1 VEGAPAAGGRPG
13 LAIFADVD
21 HLEGRTDVRPIPLET
36 LMDTNT
42 FDILVIGSGPGGY
55 VAAVKGA
62 QAGKK
67 VALIEKA
74 ELGGICLNWGCIPTK
89 ALLKSAEVLDTLK
102 HAASFGITTGGEAKA
117 DLPKVVDR
125 SRDVAKQNSNGI
137 RFLMKKHKV
146 EVITGQAKLLAK
158 GLVEVTTAEGK
169 RSLKVGSAGAIIL
182 ATGAS
187 PRQFP
192 QYPIDGEKFL
202 TYRHALALKEQ
213 PKKLLV
219 IGAGAIGIE
228 FAYFYNTLGTEVHV
242 VEMAPQILPVEDEEI
257 AKGLLASFKKQG
269 IHCYVGST
277 VETKKSAGGVEAKII
292 AGDKTETALT
302 VDKVLVAVGMVPNSH
317 DLGLETAG
325 VKTDAR
331 GFIVVNG
338 HQETSLPGV
347 YAIGDVAG
355 KQLLAHK
362 ASAEA
367 EVAVAHIV
375 SGKGHGLD
383 YGQIPG
389 CTYCQPQVA
398 SVGLTEKACKE
409 KGIEV
414 TIGRFPFAASGK
426 ARAIGHTEGLVKL
439 IFGKKHGELL
449 GAHIL
454 GAEATEMLAEL
465 GLAMKLESTWEE
477 IAHTVHAHPTLSE
490 AVMEAAM
497 DSQGI
502 SPHL

>member
-1 VEGAPAAGGRPG
+1 MENAY
-13 LAIFADVD
+13 
-21 HLEGRTDVRPIPLET
+21 
-36 LMDTNT
+36 
-42 FDILVIGSGPGGY
+42 DIVVIGSGPGGY
-55 VAAVKGA
+55 VAAIKGA

-67 VALIEKA
+67 VALVEKA

-89 ALLKSAEVLDTLK
+89 ALLKSAEVFETVK
-102 HAASFGITTGGEAKA
+102 HAASFGIGAGEASA
-117 DLPKVVDR
+117 DLGKVVDR

-146 EVITGQAKLLAK
+146 EVIAGQAKLLAK
-158 GLVEVTTAEGK
+158 GLIEVTAADGTK
-169 RSLKVGSAGAIIL
+169 RSLQSGAIVI

-192 QYPIDGEKFL
+192 QYPIDGESFL
-202 TYRHALALKEQ
+202 TYRHALALKDQ
-213 PKKLLV
+213 PKQLLV

-242 VEMAPQILPVEDEEI
+242 VEMAPQILPIEDEEI
-257 AKGLLASFKKQG
+257 SKGLLASFKKQG
-269 IHCYVGST
+269 INCYVSST
-277 VETKKSAGGVEAKII
+277 VEVKKVKGGVEAKII
-292 AGDKTETALT
+292 AADKTETLVT

-331 GFIVVNG
+331 GFISVNANL
-338 HQETSLPGV
+338 ETSLPGV

-367 EVAVAHIV
+367 EVAVAHILAG
-375 SGKGHGLD
+375 GKSDGHGNEGLD

-414 TIGRFPFAASGK
+414 KIGRFPFAASGK

-439 IFGKKHGELL
+439 IFGAKHGELL

-454 GAEATEMLAEL
+454 GSEATELLAEL

-490 AVMEAAM
+490 SVMEAAM

>member
-1 VEGAPAAGGRPG
+1 ME
-13 LAIFADVD
+13 
-21 HLEGRTDVRPIPLET
+21 
-36 LMDTNT
+36 NT
-42 FDILVIGSGPGGY
+42 YDILVIGSGPGGY
-55 VAAVKGA
+55 VAAIKGA
-62 QAGKK
+62 QAGKRT
-67 VALIEKA
+67 ALVEKA
-74 ELGGICLNWGCIPTK
+74 DLGGICLNWGCIPTK
-89 ALLKSAEVLDTLK
+89 ALLKSAEVFDTIR
-102 HAASFGITTGGEAKA
+102 HADSFGVSVGEPKA
-117 DLPKVVDR
+117 DFAKVVDR
-125 SRDVAKQNSNGI
+125 SRDVAKQNSNGVQ
-137 RFLMKKHKV
+137 FLMKKNKI
-146 EVITGQAKLLAK
+146 EVVKGQAKILAK
-158 GLVEVTTAEGK
+158 GLVEVTGADGAK
-169 RSLKVGSAGAIIL
+169 RSLKAGAIVI

-192 QYPIDGEKFL
+192 QYPIDGESFL

-219 IGAGAIGIE
+219 IGAGAIGVE

-257 AKGLLASFKKQG
+257 AKGLLAAFKKQG
-269 IHCYVGST
+269 IHCHVGAT
-277 VETKKSAGGVEAKII
+277 VEVKKGKDGVEAKIVG
-292 AGDKTETALT
+292 ADKQETAVT

-317 DLGLETAG
+317 DLGLEAAG
-325 VKTDAR
+325 VKVDAR
-331 GFIVVNG
+331 GFIAVNA
-338 HQETSLPGV
+338 HQETSLAGV

-367 EVAVAHIV
+367 EVAVAHIL

-409 KGIEV
+409 KGIAV
-414 TIGRFPFAASGK
+414 KIGRFPFAASGK

-439 IFGKKHGELL
+439 IFGAKHGELL

-454 GAEATEMLAEL
+454 GSEATELLAEL

-490 AVMEAAM
+490 GVMEAAM

>member
-1 VEGAPAAGGRPG
+1 
-13 LAIFADVD
+13 
-21 HLEGRTDVRPIPLET
+21 
-36 LMDTNT
+36 MDNA
-42 FDILVIGSGPGGY
+42 FDIIVIGSGPGGY

-62 QAGKK
+62 QGGKK

-89 ALLKSAEVLDTLK
+89 ALLKSAEVFDTIK
-102 HAASFGITTGGEAKA
+102 QAGSYGINAGDATA
-117 DLPKVVDR
+117 DLPKVIDR

-137 RFLMKKHKV
+137 RFLMKKNKI
-146 EVITGQAKLLAK
+146 EVIAGQAKLLAK
-158 GLVEVTTAEGK
+158 GLVEVTTTDGAK
-169 RSLKVGSAGAIIL
+169 RSLQAGSIII

-192 QYPIDGEKFL
+192 QYPIDGENFL

-228 FAYFYNTLGTEVHV
+228 FAYFYNTLGTE
-242 VEMAPQILPVEDEEI
+242 EI

-269 IHCYVGST
+269 INCYVNST
-277 VETKKSAGGVEAKII
+277 VEVKKGKKGVDAKII
-292 AGDKTETALT
+292 DADKQETALT

-317 DLGLETAG
+317 DLGLEAAG
-325 VKTDAR
+325 VKTDDR
-331 GFIVVNG
+331 GFITVNA
-338 HQETSLPGV
+338 QQRTSLAGV

-355 KQLLAHK
+355 RQLLAHK

-367 EVAVAHIV
+367 EVAVADILAGG
-375 SGKGHGLD
+375 SSTGHGLD

-398 SVGLTEKACKE
+398 SVGLTEKACKD

-414 TIGRFPFAASGK
+414 KIGRFPFAASGK

-439 IFGKKHGELL
+439 IFGARHGELL

-454 GAEATEMLAEL
+454 GSEATELLAEL
-465 GLAMKLESTWEE
+465 GLALKLESTWEE

>member
-1 VEGAPAAGGRPG
+1 
-13 LAIFADVD
+13 
-21 HLEGRTDVRPIPLET
+21 
-36 LMDTNT
+36 MDTNS

-55 VAAVKGA
+55 VAAIKGA

-67 VALIEKA
+67 VALVEKA
-74 ELGGICLNWGCIPTK
+74 DLGGICLNWGCIPTK
-89 ALLKSAEVLDTLK
+89 ALLKSAEVFDTIK
-102 HAASFGITTGGEAKA
+102 HAASFGVSAGEPKA
-117 DLPKVVDR
+117 DFAKVVDR
-125 SRDVAKQNSNGI
+125 SRDVAKQNSNGVQ
-137 RFLMKKHKV
+137 FLMKKNKI
-146 EVITGQAKLLAK
+146 EVVKGQAKILAK
-158 GLVEVTTAEGK
+158 GLVEVSGADGAK
-169 RSLKVGSAGAIIL
+169 RSLKAGAIVI

-192 QYPIDGEKFL
+192 QYPIDGENFL

-219 IGAGAIGIE
+219 IGAGAIGVE
-228 FAYFYNTLGTEVHV
+228 FAYFYNTLGTEVHL

-257 AKGLLASFKKQG
+257 AKGLLAAFKKQG
-269 IHCYVGST
+269 IHCHVGAT
-277 VETKKSAGGVEAKII
+277 VDVKKGKDGVEAKII
-292 AGDKTETALT
+292 GADKQETAVT
-302 VDKVLVAVGMVPNSH
+302 VDKVLVAVGMMPNSH
-317 DLGLETAG
+317 DLGLEAAG
-325 VKTDAR
+325 VKVDAR
-331 GFIVVNG
+331 GFIAVNA

-362 ASAEA
+362 ASAEG
-367 EVAVAHIV
+367 EVAITHIL

-414 TIGRFPFAASGK
+414 RVGRFPFAASGK

-439 IFGKKHGELL
+439 IFGAKHGELL

-454 GAEATEMLAEL
+454 GSEATELLAEL

-490 AVMEAAM
+490 GVMEAAM
-497 DSQGI
+497 DSQGV

>member
-1 VEGAPAAGGRPG
+1 
-13 LAIFADVD
+13 
-21 HLEGRTDVRPIPLET
+21 
-36 LMDTNT
+36 
-42 FDILVIGSGPGGY
+42 
-55 VAAVKGA
+55 VAAIKGA

-67 VALIEKA
+67 VALVEKA
-74 ELGGICLNWGCIPTK
+74 DLGGICLNWGCIPTK
-89 ALLKSAEVLDTLK
+89 ALLKSAEVFDTIR
-102 HAASFGITTGGEAKA
+102 HADSFGVSVGEPKA
-117 DLPKVVDR
+117 DFAKVVDR
-125 SRDVAKQNSNGI
+125 SRDVAKQNSNGVQ
-137 RFLMKKHKV
+137 FLMKKNKI
-146 EVITGQAKLLAK
+146 EVVKGQAKILAK
-158 GLVEVTTAEGK
+158 GLVEVTGADGAK
-169 RSLKVGSAGAIIL
+169 RSLKAGAIVI

-192 QYPIDGEKFL
+192 QYPIDGESFL

-219 IGAGAIGIE
+219 IGAGAIGVE

-257 AKGLLASFKKQG
+257 AKGLLAAFKKQG
-269 IHCYVGST
+269 IHCHVGAT
-277 VETKKSAGGVEAKII
+277 VEVKKGKDGVEAKIVG
-292 AGDKTETALT
+292 ADKQETAVT

-317 DLGLETAG
+317 DLGLEAAG
-325 VKTDAR
+325 VKVDAR
-331 GFIVVNG
+331 GFIAVNA
-338 HQETSLPGV
+338 HQETSLAGV

-367 EVAVAHIV
+367 EVAVAHIL

-409 KGIEV
+409 KGIAV
-414 TIGRFPFAASGK
+414 KIGRFPFAASGK

-439 IFGKKHGELL
+439 IFGAKHGELL

-454 GAEATEMLAEL
+454 GSEATELLAEL

-490 AVMEAAM
+490 GVMEAAM